1 MEDSGAAVLEQALR
15 QPKRPGGPALVPFL
29 TAGYPRKEGFA
40 ELLLRVAEV
49 ADAVEIGV
57 PFSDPMADGVTIQD
71 TSRIALEQG
80 VSLRWIFELLAG
92 LPRRPAAPIL
102 LMSYLNPLFVRG
114 LAQVAADMQAAGVS
128 GLIVPDLPHEEAAP
142 LRDPLEAHGRAL
154 IQLVCPLT
162 DGPRLSRLC
171 GASRGFVYAVT
182 QTGTTGGALQTDPL
196 DAYLAR
202 VKACAPVPVCA
213 GFGIARPE
221 QVDALRGH
229 ADGVIVGSALL
240 QAIAGGDDPVAFLRH
255 LMGDSPSQGE
265 DS

>member
-1 MEDSGAAVLEQALR
+1 MEESGAAVLEHALR
-15 QPKRPGGPALVPFL
+15 QPKRPKGPALVPFL
-29 TAGYPRKEGFA
+29 TAGYPTKEGFA

-80 VSLRWIFELLAG
+80 VSLRWIFEMLAG

-102 LMSYLNPLFVRG
+102 LMSYLNPLWVRG
-114 LAQVAADMQAAGVS
+114 LEQVARDMQAAGVS
-128 GLIVPDLPHEEAAP
+128 GMIVPDLPHEEAAP
-142 LRDPLEAHGRAL
+142 LREPLQAHGRAL

-162 DGPRLSRLC
+162 DDDRLERLC
-171 GASRGFVYAVT
+171 AASRGFVYAVT
-182 QTGTTGGALQTDPL
+182 QTGTTGGELETGPL
-196 DAYLAR
+196 ADYLAR
-202 VKACAPVPVCA
+202 VRACTSVPVCA

-221 QVDALRGH
+221 QVQALHDH

-240 QAIAGGDDPVAFLRH
+240 KAIANGADPVAFLRH
-255 LMGDSPSQGE
+255 LMSDGAREGE
-265 DS
+265 TS